1 MKKIWNYRDFI
12 LNKIF
17 NDFEMSYKNSFLG
30 FIWPIFSPLVMIII
44 YMVVF
49 SQVFKAKI
57 STNDSGLEYGIYLC
71 TGILAWNL
79 FSEIVLKTQNTF
91 LESASLIKKIPF
103 PKICL
108 VIAALGVPVIRF
120 FISFFLLLVILSVIH
135 PFSVYLVLTAIVIII
150 MIVIIASS
158 LGLIFGL
165 FNIYFRDAAHVLSL
179 LLPFWFWLTP
189 IVYPLSSLSPQAQ
202 KLIQLNPLTPLVGAL
217 QNIFV
222 GSKPVDWG
230 DTLSLVVA
238 LTIIFLPLIAAYL
251 FNKNSQEMVDEL

>member
-17 NDFEMSYKNSFLG
+17 NDFEMSYKNSLLG
-30 FIWPIFSPLVMIII
+30 FIWVILNPLIMIII

-49 SQVFKAKI
+49 SQVFKGKI
-57 STNDSGLEYGIYLC
+57 SANDSGLEYGIYLC

-91 LESASLIKKIPF
+91 LENANLIKKIPF

-108 VIAALGVPVIRF
+108 VIAALGLPVIRF
-120 FISFFLLLVILSVIH
+120 VISFFLLLAILSVIH
-135 PFSVYLVLTAIVIII
+135 PFPAHLTLAAIGIII
-150 MIVIIASS
+150 MLVIISS
-158 LGLIFGL
+158 GLGLIFGL
-165 FNIYFRDAAHVLSL
+165 FNIYFRDAAHILSL

-189 IVYPLSSLSPQAQ
+189 IVYPLNSLPPQVQ

-222 GSKPVDWG
+222 NSNLVNWG
-230 DTLSLVVA
+230 DTLSPVVI
-238 LTIIFLPLIAAYL
+238 LTIVFLPIIAAYL
-251 FNKNSQEMVDEL
+251 FNKNSHEMADEL